1 MAEFIL
7 ASKSPR
13 RIQLL
18 QEAGYDFE
26 VCPSS
31 VDESVFDRHAVS
43 PAKYAEILA
52 QAKAE
57 DIAARQPDQL
67 VLGADTIVDCDGEI
81 IGKPRDEA
89 HAECIVK
96 KLFSKPHCVITGL
109 ALIWKARHIDIV
121 THESTRVIPRVM
133 SQAQIEAH
141 LRSDTWQGKAG
152 AYAIQENGDE
162 FIEHLEGSLTNVI
175 GLPMERLQD
184 LLQEILGESEGKKVR
199 K

>member
-1 MAEFIL
+1 MSAFIL

-18 QEAGYDFE
+18 QEAGYDFD
-26 VCPSS
+26 VCPSG
-31 VDESVFDRHAVS
+31 VDESTFDMHAAS
-43 PAKYAEILA
+43 PARYAETLA

-57 DIAARQPDQL
+57 DVASRHPDQL
-67 VLGADTIVDCDGEI
+67 VLGADTIVDYDGQI

-89 HAECIVK
+89 HAECIVR
-96 KLFSKPHCVITGL
+96 KLFSKPHFVLTGM
-109 ALIWKARHIDIV
+109 ALIWKAKHIAIV
-121 THESTRVIPRVM
+121 THDSTRVIPRVM

-162 FIEHLEGSLTNVI
+162 FIERLEGSLTNVI

-184 LLQEILGESEGKKVR
+184 LLSEIL
-199 K
+199 